1 MKKILCAMV
10 LAGAL
15 MTSCGPKS
23 PITKGDTTTL
33 DTLSYAF
40 GSDVANMMK
49 FQARN
54 IPLDFEAFTAGMTE
68 AAFGKSKMTN
78 AEAIEILQDYFQN
91 KRGDRMRKIMKERK
105 EQDSIRLAQGDTT
118 KVEYPMADP
127 AMFESEEE
135 RNAVSTA
142 YGRNIGF
149 SLREME
155 LPLQMYWVEKGFN
168 EAFEEN
174 PQVDQRTASNF
185 LRVYMTETLP
195 AQNLKLSEEWLAS
208 IEKKSGVKKTES
220 GLLYRIE
227 KMGDT
232 TVIAKNVRD
241 KVKVHYKG
249 TKRDGKVFDAS
260 RYKDM
265 PKMRQEML
273 KKQMPDTYDQDEPA
287 EFPLNRVIKGWT
299 EGMQLVGKGGKITL
313 WIHPDLAYGARG
325 NQAIRGNEALC
336 FEVELI
342 DVTPFE
348 GPRPTSPE
356 LKLIDPKQEKVEKK

>member
-23 PITKGDTTTL
+23 PITKGDTATL

-49 FQARN
+49 FQSRN

-168 EAFEEN
+168 EAFEGN

-220 GLLYRIE
+220 GLLY
-227 KMGDT
+227 KVVKAGDE
-232 TVIAKNVRD
+232 TVKATDDADV
-241 KVKVHYKG
+241 VKVHYTG
-249 TKRDGKVFDAS
+249 RTREGKVFDSSIFANL
-260 RYKDM
+260 
-265 PKMRQEML
+265 PEEAQQMR
-273 KKQMPDTYDQDEPA
+273 KQWNPELGEGEDEPV
-287 EFPLNRVIKGWT
+287 EFPLNAVIKGWT
-299 EGMQLVGKGGKITL
+299 EGLQLMSVGDKYRFFI
-313 WIHPDLAYGARG
+313 PYELAYGEQGAG
-325 NQAIRGNEALC
+325 NDIKPYSTLI
-336 FEVELI
+336 FEVELVSI
-342 DVTPFE
+342 
-348 GPRPTSPE
+348 
-356 LKLIDPKQEKVEKK
+356 K

>member
-1 MKKILCAMV
+1 MKKILCAVV

-15 MTSCGPKS
+15 MTSCSPKS
-23 PITKGDTTTL
+23 PITKGDESTL
-33 DTLSYAF
+33 DSLSYAF

-54 IPLDFEAFTAGMTE
+54 IPMDYEVFVEGMQE
-68 AAFGKSKMTN
+68 SALGNCKMTN
-78 AEAIEILQDYFQN
+78 AEAVEVLQEYFQH
-91 KRGDRMRKIMKERK
+91 KRGERMRAIMKQRK
-105 EQDSIRLAQGDTT
+105 EQDSIRMAQGDTT

-127 AMFESEEE
+127 AMFESEQE
-135 RNAVSTA
+135 RQEVSAA
-142 YGRNIGF
+142 YGRNIGY
-149 SLREME
+149 SLRELE
-155 LPLQMYWVEKGFN
+155 LPLQMCWIVKGFN

-174 PQVDQRTASNF
+174 PTMDQRTASTF
-185 LRVYMTETLP
+185 LRKYMTETLP
-195 AQNLKLSEEWLAS
+195 AQNLAASEEWLAS

-232 TVIAKNVRD
+232 TVMAKTPRD
-241 KVKVHYKG
+241 RVKVHYKG

-260 RYKDM
+260 RFKDM
-265 PKMRQEML
+265 PEMRQEML
-273 KKQMPDTYDQDEPA
+273 KKQMPETYNQDEPA

-313 WIHPDLAYGARG
+313 WIHPDLAYGPRG

-342 DVTPFE
+342 DVTPAE
-348 GPRPTSPE
+348 APRAPKGTETPE
-356 LKLIDPKQEKVEKK
+356 LKLVEPKKK